1 MKKIFKNAIFEYDK
15 EDEDLILDLNN
26 YIDEHVDEI
35 YYFFGNDVEREI
47 PYIRIIRTKE
57 EFDKL
62 CRKYYEIY
70 DNQPIPNWL
79 IGFTNNDGIFYLSIN
94 DYKSTSHAFKKEDY
108 EENLDYYKKTIV
120 HEYIHFVNILFCKK
134 HNCYYTIKYL
144 SEGVAQVLS
153 KQNEKEKLKFVCSL
167 DDLLNGTN
175 CYNGWYLVF
184 KYIINNYPQEFIL
197 ELFKDDIKA
206 QELITNI
213 YDDIKKYY
221 KEKSR

>member
-1 MKKIFKNAIFEYDK
+1 MKRIFKNAIFEYDK
-15 EDEDLILDLNN
+15 EEQDLILDLNN
-26 YIDEHVDEI
+26 YIDEHVDKI
-35 YYFFGNDVEREI
+35 YDFFGNDIEREI

-57 EFDKL
+57 ELDKL
-62 CRKYYEIY
+62 YRKYNELD
-70 DNQPIPNWL
+70 DNEPIPKWL
-79 IGFTNNDGIFYLSIN
+79 IGFTNDDGIFYLSIN

-108 EENLDYYKKTIV
+108 DENLEYLKKTII
-120 HEYIHFVNILFCKK
+120 HEYIHFVNILFCNKY
-134 HNCYYTIKYL
+134 NCYYTIKYL

-153 KQNEKEKLKFVCSL
+153 KQNEKEKLKFVYSL
-167 DDLLNGTN
+167 DDILNGSN